1 MERHESRAIVE
12 QRETMDSLIDGL
24 KSGDVEIRKQ
34 ALERAAH
41 SPDDEIVD
49 FLIQLIHEP
58 DVGQDSREAAAV
70 ALAQMPS
77 HRGGTFLLELIYS
90 DDPGFRGSAA
100 VGLGHL
106 KTGASM
112 SALIK
117 ALADKV
123 NTVRNLAE
131 RSLMTMVDVVRQKGV
146 EQLLELLNHP
156 VPLTRSPAA
165 RVIGLTHDPRA
176 LDPLLNILQ
185 ADRQWL
191 ARLWA
196 AKALGDLGMTEA
208 FDALSEA
215 LKTDEKNRVRA
226 GAAEAIGKLRAPMS
240 AELLKLALK
249 DEDGGVRK
257 VAEESLSV
265 LGQSGFDDDGDPF
278 ADD

>member
-1 MERHESRAIVE
+1 ME
-12 QRETMDSLIDGL
+12 QRDTMDSLIDDL
-24 KSGDVEIRKQ
+24 KSGNTEVRRQ
-34 ALERAAH
+34 AIERAVH
-41 SPDDEIVD
+41 SADDEIVD
-49 FLIQLIHEP
+49 RLIQLVQEP

-70 ALAQMPS
+70 TLAQMPS
-77 HRGGTFLLELIYS
+77 GRGGAFLLELIGS

-131 RSLMTMVDVVRQKGV
+131 RGLLSMIDVVRGNSV

-156 VPLTRSPAA
+156 APLTRSPAA
-165 RVIGLTHDPRA
+165 RVLGLTRDPRA
-176 LDPLLNILQ
+176 LNPLLQILRS
-185 ADRQWL
+185 DRQWL

-196 AKALGDLGMTEA
+196 AKGLGDLAMAEA
-208 FDALSEA
+208 FDALAETMQS
-215 LKTDEKNRVRA
+215 DERNRVRA
-226 GAAEAIGKLRAPMS
+226 AAAEAIGKLRTPKS
-240 AELLKLALK
+240 KELLQKALK

-257 VAEESLSV
+257 VAEEALAA
-265 LGQSGFDDDGDPF
+265 LHHAGFEEDYDPF
-278 ADD
+278 AED

>member
-1 MERHESRAIVE
+1 
-12 QRETMDSLIDGL
+12 MDSLIDGL
-24 KSGDVEIRKQ
+24 NSDDVEIRKQ
-34 ALERAAH
+34 AIENAVS
-41 SPDDEIVD
+41 SPDDKIVD
-49 FLIQLIHEP
+49 RLIQLIQEP

-70 ALAQMPS
+70 ALAQMPN
-77 HRGGTFLLELIYS
+77 HRGGEFLLELICS
-90 DDPGFRGSAA
+90 DDAVLRGLAA
-100 VGLGHL
+100 VGLGHFQ
-106 KTGASM
+106 TETSM
-112 SALIK
+112 SVLIE

-123 NTVRNLAE
+123 NSVRNLAE
-131 RSLMTMVDVVRQKGV
+131 RSLMTMLDVVRQKGV

-165 RVIGLTHDPRA
+165 RVIGMTHDPRA

-185 ADRQWL
+185 TDRQWL

-196 AKALGDLGMTEA
+196 AKALGDLGITEA
-208 FDALSEA
+208 FNALAEV
-215 LKTDEKNRVRA
+215 LKTDKKNRVRA

-257 VAEESLSV
+257 VVEESLSA
-265 LGQSGFDDDGDPF
+265 LRQAGFDDDGDPF

>member
-1 MERHESRAIVE
+1 
-12 QRETMDSLIDGL
+12 MDSLIDDL
-24 KSGDVEIRKQ
+24 KSGNVEVRKQ
-34 ALERAAH
+34 AIERAVHAA
-41 SPDDEIVD
+41 DDEIVD
-49 FLIQLIHEP
+49 LLIQLVQEP
-58 DVGQDSREAAAV
+58 DVGQDSREAAV
-70 ALAQMPS
+70 ITLAKMPG
-77 HRGGTFLLELIYS
+77 RLGGAFLLELICS
-90 DDPGFRGSAA
+90 DDPGFRSSAA

-106 KTGASM
+106 QTEASM

-123 NTVRNLAE
+123 NTVRNLSE
-131 RSLMTMVDVVRQKGV
+131 RGLLSMIDVVRENGV
-146 EQLLELLNHP
+146 EQLLEMLNHP

-165 RVIGLTHDPRA
+165 RVIGRTRDARA

-185 ADRQWL
+185 TDRQWL

-208 FDALSEA
+208 FDALAETM
-215 LKTDEKNRVRA
+215 KTDEKNRVRA
-226 GAAEAIGKLRAPMS
+226 AAAEAIGKLRAPMS

-257 VAEESLSV
+257 LAEEALST
-265 LGQSGFDDDGDPF
+265 LEQAGFENDDDPF